1 VTGAWAAGLDAS
13 KLAAELVTL
22 RREDFWDPRLG
33 LGLLRGK
40 LFRARLEALLPSA
53 TFEGCRIP
61 ASVSVYDVVAR
72 RVRTLESGA
81 LAPALHASCAVP
93 LMFHPVWIEGR
104 PYYDGGITDRPG
116 LEGMPHAE
124 PRVLFHHLAS
134 RSPWRRASSPSMDVP
149 MRPGMTSLVVADLPR
164 VGPFRLEEGR
174 RAFDAARR
182 AMQTALGRPLEGGT
196 LHV

>member
-1 VTGAWAAGLDAS
+1 RVQRAVAAPIGALVMLLLTVPIALASFRSSKGAVFVASSLGAGLLFIVVD
-13 KLAAELVTL
+13 
-22 RREDFWDPRLG
+22 
-33 LGLLRGK
+33 GLL
-40 LFRARLEALLPSA
+40 SA
-53 TFEGCRIP
+53 MG
-61 ASVSVYDVVAR
+61 
-72 RVRTLESGA
+72 ESGA

-104 PYYDGGITDRPG
+104 PYYDGGVTDRPG
-116 LEGMPHAE
+116 LAGMPHAE

-134 RSPWRRASSPSMDVP
+134 RSPWRRASSPSMEVP

-182 AMQTALGRPLEGGT
+182 AMSTALRRPLEGGT

>member
-22 RREDFWDPRLG
+22 RREDFWDPRVG
-33 LGLLRGK
+33 LGLLRGS
-40 LFRARLEALLPSA
+40 LFRARLDALLPSS

-72 RVRTLESGA
+72 RVRTLETGD

-93 LMFHPVWIEGR
+93 LMFHPVWIQGR
-104 PYYDGGITDRPG
+104 PYFDGGVTDRPG
-116 LEGMPHAE
+116 LAGMPQAE

-134 RSPWRRASSPSMDVP
+134 RSPWRRPGSPSMDVP
-149 MRPGMTSLVVADLPR
+149 SRPGMTALVLADLPR
-164 VGPFRLEEGR
+164 VGPFRLEQGR

-182 AMQTALGRPLEGGT
+182 AMQTALNRPLEGPT